1 MKRGKRQNTG
11 LKIFGSKV
19 KKRTGRLVFAA
30 LFTLAIAGISLAS
43 FMLIR
48 VQVEYRAA
56 QNEYKQLRDYSPIGD
71 KKATPAP
78 EPPPSLPG
86 DEAIEDLPDEP
97 EPEVDLLQINPDYI
111 GWIKI
116 DGTPIDYP
124 VVQGRDNEKYV
135 RHTFTGEYN
144 RAGTIFMDWKSKGAF
159 EAPLPLLYGHNLRD
173 GGMFAH
179 LHNYRYKSFLDE
191 HPVIYIVTKDD
202 QALTYRI
209 FAVVL
214 TSVFD
219 DVFTLFDKSQDKIER
234 YFAGHGAPKAA
245 ERFLVLSTCV
255 GSGDDDERLLVLA
268 ALEE

>member
-1 MKRGKRQNTG
+1 M
-11 LKIFGSKV
+11 

-30 LFTLAIAGISLAS
+30 LFTLAITGITISV

-48 VQVEYRAA
+48 EQVEYRAA

-71 KKATPAP
+71 KLAP
-78 EPPPSLPG
+78 VPLAPPPSLPV

-97 EPEVDLLQINPDYI
+97 EPVVNLLEINPDYI

-116 DGTPIDYP
+116 EGTPIDYP
-124 VVQGRDNEKYV
+124 VVQGRDNERYV
-135 RHTFTGEYN
+135 RITFTGEYN

-159 EAPLPLLYGHNLRD
+159 ESSIPLLYGHNLRD

-191 HPVIYIVTKDD
+191 HPIINVVTKDD
-202 QALTYRI
+202 EVLTYRI

-219 DVFTLFDKSQDKIER
+219 DLFTLFDKSQDDMAR
-234 YFAGHGAPKAA
+234 YFAGHGAPETT
-245 ERFLVLSTCV
+245 ERFLALSTCV
-255 GSGDDDERLLVLA
+255 GRGDDDERLLVLA
-268 ALEE
+268 ALE

>member
-1 MKRGKRQNTG
+1 M
-11 LKIFGSKV
+11 
-19 KKRTGRLVFAA
+19 FAA
-30 LFTLAIAGISLAS
+30 LFTLAIVGISMAV

-48 VQVEYRAA
+48 EQAEYRAA

-71 KKATPAP
+71 KLAP
-78 EPPPSLPG
+78 VPLAPPPSLPV
-86 DEAIEDLPDEP
+86 DEAEDLPDEP
-97 EPEVDLLQINPDYI
+97 EPVVNLLELNPDYI

-116 DGTPIDYP
+116 EGTPIDYP

-135 RHTFTGEYN
+135 RRTFTGEYN
-144 RAGTIFMDWKSKGAF
+144 KAGTIFMDWKSKGAF

-191 HPVIYIVTKDD
+191 HPVISIVTKDD
-202 QALTYRI
+202 EALTYRI

-214 TSVFD
+214 TTIFD
-219 DVFTLFDKSQDKIER
+219 DLFKLFDKSQDNIEQ
-234 YFAGHGAPKAA
+234 YFAGHGAA
-245 ERFLVLSTCV
+245 EGTKRFLALSTCV

-268 ALEE
+268 ALE